1 MVALYEGGQKF
12 TNRHEASGLFK
23 LNYEIIDGL
32 TFTGIA
38 NVKYTF
44 KGEDSQSRKLVY
56 KNYFTQEIIEKGQNS
71 YSDRRDQNNYYNLQ
85 ALQKFIVN
93 SFEIRSSRSSVSSI
107 AEDVQ
112 YIHESAFLRSIG
124 AYKE

>member
-1 MVALYEGGQKF
+1 M
-12 TNRHEASGLFK
+12 
-23 LNYEIIDGL
+23 
-32 TFTGIA
+32 
-38 NVKYTF
+38 KYTF

-112 YIHESAFLRSIG
+112 YIQESAFLRSIG